1 MKKMEG
7 RPSVVGEGQVRGG
20 GGEEVMKR
28 KLREGKGKDGRR
40 SEGWVRGWGRSH
52 EREGWESEKKD
63 GKGE

>member
-1 MKKMEG
+1 MWGGGRTSEG
-7 RPSVVGEGQVRGG
+7 R

>member
-1 MKKMEG
+1 MGGGRTSEG
-7 RPSVVGEGQVRGG
+7 R